1 MVPSLPTGL
10 TGALD
15 TLLDK
20 LVVPGYSA
28 LGPVVRRAWWAADAE
43 PFTGDRHVVVT
54 GASSGLGAATAAG
67 LARLGATVHLVGR
80 SASRLEAAAAEV
92 RRTVPDARLVVREC
106 DVSDLD
112 SARGLV
118 AALQDDL
125 VSLHGL
131 VHCAGIIPERRS
143 TTAQGHELAL
153 ATHVLGPF
161 VITTGLRPLLHA
173 DGDAR
178 VVWVS
183 SGGMY
188 PVPAVP
194 GDLQFSQGTYK
205 GVTAYARTKRM
216 QVAVAEELARAWS
229 DPDDA
234 VVHSMH
240 PGWADTPG
248 VSGSIPGFA
257 RLTRAILRSPAQG
270 ADTIVWLTAAA
281 AAGERSGLFWH
292 DRLPR
297 STHYLPVQHDDPAT
311 RARLWALCRDA
322 AGGLPRSPARS

>member
-1 MVPSLPTGL
+1 MPPSLPRRL
-10 TGALD
+10 TGTLD
-15 TLLDK
+15 TVLDK

-28 LGPVVRRAWWAADAE
+28 LGPAVRRAWWAPDAE

-80 SASRLEAAAAEV
+80 TASRLEDAAAVV
-92 RRTVPDARLVVREC
+92 RRQVPDARLVVREC

-112 SARGLV
+112 AARGLV

-131 VHCAGIIPERRS
+131 VHCAGIIPERRT

-161 VITTGLRPLLHA
+161 VLTVGLRPLLHA

-194 GDLQFSQGTYK
+194 ADLQYVQGDYK

-216 QVAVAEELARAWS
+216 QVAVVEQLAEAFTDAD
-229 DPDDA
+229 DP

-257 RLTRAILRSPAQG
+257 RLTKAILRSPAQG
-270 ADTIVWLTAAA
+270 ADTIVWLCAARQ
-281 AAGERSGLFWH
+281 AGERSGLFWH
-292 DRLPR
+292 DRRPR
-297 STHYLPVQHDDPAT
+297 ATHYLPVQHDDPTT
-311 RARLWALCRDA
+311 RARLWRLCRDA
-322 AGGLPRSPARS
+322 AGGRP